1 MWPLSTLV
9 YTTLDALKYTS
20 MNANTMSFYTS
31 VYNYTAKS
39 LSTAVCLYNAEMGI
53 VKMKQGAED
62 QGDEEVQGEEEGKK
76 ETGLRYYPALYLS
89 VQCCT
94 VLAAAA

>member
-1 MWPLSTLV
+1 
-9 YTTLDALKYTS
+9 
-20 MNANTMSFYTS
+20 
-31 VYNYTAKS
+31 
-39 LSTAVCLYNAEMGI
+39 
-53 VKMKQGAED
+53 MKQGAED
-62 QGDEEVQGEEEGKK
+62 QGDEEVQGEEEEGKK